1 LIEQFQDTL
10 EHERLT
16 SIHSSAD
23 LADHFSLSLA
33 LKAETALNQLQT
45 NPLAGDQSQQQALV
59 NQLRTALPA
68 LQSLALL
75 SPAGDILLDS
85 AGASP
90 DAAFLKDWVQSNPLH

>member
-1 LIEQFQDTL
+1 MSYVAPPPPAHVPGQTLGSPVRGTLKGALASLVLLLLGLLFWLLIEQFQDTL

-45 NPLAGDQSQQQALV
+45 NP
-59 NQLRTALPA
+59 
-68 LQSLALL
+68 
-75 SPAGDILLDS
+75 
-85 AGASP
+85 
-90 DAAFLKDWVQSNPLH
+90 